1 MAGSL
6 GLAAYRAL
14 VRRSETPTSEAH
26 PPRPE
31 GEVLW
36 IHAGEPGNI
45 LAVQDLAARLIRTR
59 PGLQVL
65 ITYPPEA
72 TPPTL
77 TRADLPL
84 TLTPAPSEHENSIA
98 SFLKHWRPGAAIW
111 VWGGLRPSLILAAAA
126 LQDCPF
132 IAIAIATQFSDGF
145 NVVFLVAKQQVQLVE
160 FLRSDKILHLAKAGL
175 ECIA

>member
-111 VWGGLRPSLILAAAA
+111 IWGGLRPSLILAAAA
-126 LQDCPF
+126 HCPM
-132 IAIAIATQFSDGF
+132 
-145 NVVFLVAKQQVQLVE
+145 FLVDADQ
-160 FLRSDKILHLAKAGL
+160 AGFSRR
-175 ECIA
+175 I